1 MKFYQL
7 GFRYLQRKKG
17 KTILLL
23 IVLILV
29 NSMIL
34 GTSMILR
41 TTNESKQAMQE
52 KTNSKIVAEITSK
65 DSKIT
70 ENEVNKIETLE
81 DVSAINRI
89 GRQDVFPASFAPVT
103 LNTST
108 NEENLK
114 IALLSYDDL
123 EEDALILLF
132 LVTDDSETLT
142 SLLLSFLLLQPA
154 RNRTQ
159 ITAIVAIELN
169 FFNMF
174 SVLLKNFFLKCDV
187 FL

>member
-1 MKFYQL
+1 M
-7 GFRYLQRKKG
+7 
-17 KTILLL
+17 LLEL
-23 IVLILV
+23 C
-29 NSMIL
+29 
-34 GTSMILR
+34 
-41 TTNESKQAMQE
+41 E
-52 KTNSKIVAEITSK
+52 
-65 DSKIT
+65 DSLELLT
-70 ENEVNKIETLE
+70 EL
-81 DVSAINRI
+81 A
-89 GRQDVFPASFAPVT
+89 
-103 LNTST
+103 
-108 NEENLK
+108 
-114 IALLSYDDL
+114 DDL

>member
-1 MKFYQL
+1 V
-7 GFRYLQRKKG
+7 
-17 KTILLL
+17 LLEL
-23 IVLILV
+23 C
-29 NSMIL
+29 
-34 GTSMILR
+34 
-41 TTNESKQAMQE
+41 E
-52 KTNSKIVAEITSK
+52 
-65 DSKIT
+65 DSLELLT
-70 ENEVNKIETLE
+70 EL
-81 DVSAINRI
+81 A
-89 GRQDVFPASFAPVT
+89 
-103 LNTST
+103 
-108 NEENLK
+108 
-114 IALLSYDDL
+114 DDL